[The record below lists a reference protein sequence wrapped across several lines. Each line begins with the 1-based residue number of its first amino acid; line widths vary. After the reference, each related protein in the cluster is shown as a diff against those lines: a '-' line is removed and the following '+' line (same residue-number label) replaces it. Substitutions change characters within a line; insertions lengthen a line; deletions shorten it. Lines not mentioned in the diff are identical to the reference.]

1 MDHAEARTRLSDLAA
16 EPGRLRRFNRA
27 DNSDSPELREHLA
40 GCAECRADL
49 DAWRSTIAA
58 LDTAVG
64 TAPTDGAEPAGSLRE
79 LAAYGGRATLPA
91 GLRARTLALTQQR
104 SDPVASRIS
113 PHSPVSSIE
122 SGRRSLRLPAWLA
135 IAAAV
140 VILIAGGAVI
150 VDRTQ
155 QLNYSRSD
163 LAALQT
169 VTAGLDRVLQDPGYR
184 VAVLTTAAGT
194 TGGSVAWSR
203 SEGYV
208 VVLASSLQSPPA
220 GQTYRCYVIQGGS
233 RVAVGEMWFS
243 GSLAYWV
250 GNLDSWGPAQ
260 PGSRFS
266 VNLEPTSA
274 GSTPVGTPVLTGT
287 L

>member
-1 MDHAEARTRLSDLAA
+1 MDHAEARARLSDLAV

-27 DNSDSPELREHLA
+27 DNSDSLELREHLA
-40 GCAECRADL
+40 GCAECRLEL

-64 TAPTDGAEPAGSLRE
+64 TATADGTEPAGSLHE
-79 LAAYGGRATLPA
+79 LAASGGSATLPA

-104 SDPVASRIS
+104 PGPAAS
-113 PHSPVSSIE
+113 PAAPPSPVVSIA
-122 SGRRSLRLPAWLA
+122 SHRRALRLPAWLA
-135 IAAAV
+135 AAAAV
-140 VILIAGGAVI
+140 IVLIAGGAVI

-155 QLNYSRSD
+155 QLDHSRSD

-169 VTAGLDRVLQDPGYR
+169 VTAGLDRVLEDPGYR
-184 VAVLTTAAGT
+184 VAHLTTAAGT
-194 TGGSVAWSR
+194 PGGSVAWSR

-233 RVAVGEMWFS
+233 SVAVGEMWFS

-250 GNLDSWGPAQ
+250 GNLDSWGVAQ

-266 VNLEPTSA
+266 VNLEPTAA
-274 GSTPVGTPVLTGT
+274 GSTPAGTPVLTGT